1 MTMIRQV
8 RLLALLS
15 LLALLALPGCSKHY
29 FHADVAQYE
38 GVTVQ
43 PMEIWTSGHKLWVRV
58 MVTNSGT
65 QPILVNRDA
74 IVARL
79 PSGQVVGRAMGT
91 TTIHNTYV
99 VPTGMSQKVYVEF
112 PEAGFIWDMIPQA
125 TIDFSAGMTR
135 EGQPLPVRLV
145 VVP

>member
-1 MTMIRQV
+1 MIKQRLWALFALFSLIG
-8 RLLALLS
+8 LLA
-15 LLALLALPGCSKHY
+15 CSKHY
-29 FHADVAQYE
+29 FHANSVEYE

-43 PMEIWTSGHKLWVRV
+43 PMEIWTGGSKLWVRA

-79 PSGQVVGRAMGT
+79 PSGMVVGRATGKT
-91 TTIHNTYV
+91 SVHDVYFI
-99 VPTGMSQKVYVEF
+99 PAGMSHPVYIEF
-112 PEAGFIWDMIPQA
+112 REAGFDWDSVGEA
-125 TIDFSAGMTR
+125 SIDFSAGVTR
-135 EGQPLPVRLV
+135 DGQHVPLHMS